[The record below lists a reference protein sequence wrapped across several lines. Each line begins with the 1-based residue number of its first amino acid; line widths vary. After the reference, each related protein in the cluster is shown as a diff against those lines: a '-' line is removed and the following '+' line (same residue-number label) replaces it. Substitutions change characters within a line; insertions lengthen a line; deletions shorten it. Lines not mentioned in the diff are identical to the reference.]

1 MAAQKKQGAHRCTNH
16 VAQEAV
22 GRDFKI
28 PRMVGSLHPFACSD
42 GAQRGLVVGTA
53 LADCCEIL
61 MVRYPFGS
69 FCHELVVE
77 RVGGLVGV
85 VT

>member
-53 LADCCEIL
+53 LAECCEIL

-69 FCHELVVE
+69 FCHEFVVE